1 MKGGT
6 FIYSRVTNMEKV
18 IMQDPKIYEQLGNL
32 TGRFNTFEQNMAREF
47 QELKQTIRDQNAVPY
62 AIFEKHVT
70 DTQVAI
76 KDLTTRVDNIE
87 DALKIKEATITGKL
101 AQFLDSAI
109 VKIIGGAVIAAVLL
123 AMYFNYKTQI
133 DSISEKVD
141 NVNQVE
147 QRK

>member
-18 IMQDPKIYEQLGNL
+18 IMQDPKIYEQLGSL

>member
-1 MKGGT
+1 
-6 FIYSRVTNMEKV
+6 MEKV

-70 DTQVAI
+70 DTVLEI
-76 KDLTTRVDNIE
+76 KDLSVRVDNLE
-87 DALKIKEATITGKL
+87 DALKIKDATITGKL

-109 VKIIGGAVIAAVLL
+109 VKILGGAIITAVLF

-133 DSISEKVD
+133 DNISRKVD
-141 NVNQVE
+141 NVDSQTQVIEKKE
-147 QRK
+147 Q

>member
-1 MKGGT
+1 
-6 FIYSRVTNMEKV
+6 MEKV

>member
-47 QELKQTIRDQNAVPY
+47 QELKQTIRDQNALPN
-62 AIFEKHVT
+62 AIFQKHFSYILI
-70 DTQVAI
+70 AI